1 VVLLVLFAFVAG
13 AATAL
18 SPCVLPVLPIALSA
32 GATGGRRRPL
42 GVVTGLVVSFTFAT
56 VALVYLISALGL
68 PDDLLRGLAIAV
80 LAGFGLALIV
90 PRLAARVEAAIG
102 RLTTRGGVPS
112 VGGEGFGSGA
122 LVGASLGLVYAP
134 CAGPIL
140 AGVITVSASQDF
152 TAGRLAVAL
161 SYSAGTAVVLYAL
174 MLGGRRLISPLARR
188 SAAFQP
194 AIGAVMVAVAL
205 LMAAELDL
213 RFQEEIAD
221 NLPAALVN
229 PSGELEETGLVSDRL
244 ADLRG
249 GESAFAQAPEPTGA
263 SESTTPGSS
272 LPVLGTAP
280 EIRGTQ
286 RWFNTP
292 GGRALS
298 LEDLRGEV
306 VLLDFWTYSC
316 INCIRTLP
324 YLKAWDERYRA
335 RGLKIIGVHAP
346 EFPFERDAGN
356 VEDAVDRHGLRYAV
370 AQDNDFVTWNAY
382 GNQFWPAKYLIDAR
396 GRVRYTHFG
405 EGEYEETEE
414 AIRSLLAEA
423 GRDRLGRL
431 ASARTESPL
440 PGATPESYLGFARS
454 ERFVNGPL
462 RGGPAKTFGLS
473 PVGPRGLPLHH
484 LGLEGGWRIE
494 ADRAVAADRQARLH
508 LRFAAQRV
516 FLVLGSSGRP
526 RKVGVALDGHPR
538 PSLRVAEH
546 RLYDVVHLA
555 RPGVHLLTLRFEP
568 GTEAYAFTFG

>member
-1 VVLLVLFAFVAG
+1 VLVLIVFAFIAG

-18 SPCVLPVLPIALSA
+18 SPCVLPVLPVVLSA
-32 GATGGRRRPL
+32 GLTGGSRRPL
-42 GVVTGLVVSFTFAT
+42 GIVVGLALSFAFAT
-56 VALVYLISALGL
+56 VALVYVIDVLGL
-68 PDDLLRGLAIAV
+68 PDDLLRNIAIAV
-80 LAGFGLALIV
+80 LLGFGVTLLA
-90 PRLAARVEAAIG
+90 PPLAARVEAWIG
-102 RLTTRGGVPS
+102 RVAPTPS
-112 VGGEGFGSGA
+112 AGRREGEGFGSGL
-122 LVGASLGLVYAP
+122 LVGVSLGFVYAP

-174 MLGGRRLISPLARR
+174 MLGGRRVISPLARR

-205 LMAAELDL
+205 MMAAELDI

-249 GESAFAQAPEPTGA
+249 GGGSAFAQAAEPA
-263 SESTTPGSS
+263 PPGSR
-272 LPVLGTAP
+272 LPVLGSAP
-280 EIRGTQ
+280 EISGTQ
-286 RWFNTP
+286 SWFNTP

-306 VLLDFWTYSC
+306 VLIDFWTYSC

-324 YLKAWDERYRA
+324 YLKAWDERYRD
-335 RGLKIIGVHAP
+335 RGLNVIGVHAP

-356 VEDAVDRHGLRYAV
+356 VEDAVRRHGLRYAV

-405 EGEYEETEE
+405 EGDYEETEE

-423 GRDRLGRL
+423 GRDRLGRFVR
-431 ASARTESPL
+431 ARAESAL
-440 PGATPESYLGFARS
+440 PGATPESYLGFARA
-454 ERFVNGPL
+454 ERFVNVPP
-462 RGGPAKTFGLS
+462 RGGWARFRLP
-473 PVGPRGLPLHH
+473 PPGPRALPLHH
-484 LGLEGGWRIE
+484 LGLEGEWRIE
-494 ADRAVAADRQARLH
+494 PDRAVATGDRSRVH

-516 FLVLGSSGRP
+516 FLVLGSSGPP
-526 RKVGVALDGHPR
+526 REVGVALDGR
-538 PSLRVAEH
+538 RRRSLGVAEH
-546 RLYDVVHLA
+546 RLYDVVRLR
-555 RPGVHLLTLRFEP
+555 RPGVHLLTLRLEP

>member
-1 VVLLVLFAFVAG
+1 VVLLSIFAFVAG

-32 GATGGRRRPL
+32 SATGGRRRPL
-42 GVVTGLVVSFTFAT
+42 GVVTGLVLSFTFAT
-56 VALVYLISALGL
+56 VALVYVISALGL
-68 PDDLLRGLAIAV
+68 PDDLLRNLAIAV

-102 RLTTRGGVPS
+102 RLTNRGGTPGA
-112 VGGEGFGSGA
+112 GGEGFGSGA
-122 LVGASLGLVYAP
+122 LLGASLGLVYAP

-161 SYSAGTAVVLYAL
+161 SYSAGTAVVLYVL

-188 SAAFQP
+188 SAVFQP
-194 AIGAVMVAVAL
+194 AMGTVMVAVAL

-229 PSGELEETGLVSDRL
+229 PSGELEETGLVGERL
-244 ADLRG
+244 ADLRGG
-249 GESAFAQAPEPTGA
+249 GESAFAQAAEPTP
-263 SESTTPGSS
+263 PGSD

-280 EIRGTQ
+280 EISGTQ
-286 RWFNTP
+286 QWFNTP

-298 LEDLRGEV
+298 LASLRGEV
-306 VLLDFWTYSC
+306 VLIDFWTYSC

-324 YLKAWDERYRA
+324 YLKAWDERYRD
-335 RGLKIIGVHAP
+335 RGLRIIGVHAP

-356 VEDAVDRHGLRYAV
+356 VEDAVRRHGLRYAI

-423 GRDRLGRL
+423 GRDRLGRM
-431 ASARTESPL
+431 AEARVDSAL
-440 PGATPESYLGFARS
+440 PGATPESYLGFVRA
-454 ERFVNGPL
+454 ERFVNLPPH
-462 RGGPAKTFGLS
+462 GGWGEFRLP
-473 PVGPRGLPLHH
+473 PPGPRALPLHH
-484 LGLEGGWRIE
+484 LALEGEWRIE
-494 ADRAVAADRQARLH
+494 PDRAVATDRRARLH
-508 LRFAAQRV
+508 LRFAARRV
-516 FLVLGSSGRP
+516 FLVLGSGVGSP
-526 RKVGVALDGHPR
+526 REVEVALDGR
-538 PSLRVAEH
+538 RRRSLQVAEH
-546 RLYDVVHLA
+546 RLYDVVRLP
-555 RPGVHLLTLRFEP
+555 RPGAHLLSLRFEP

>member
-1 VVLLVLFAFVAG
+1 MLLLSLFAFVAG

-18 SPCVLPVLPIALSA
+18 SPCVLPVLPIALTA

-56 VALVYLISALGL
+56 VALVYVISALGL
-68 PDDLLRGLAIAV
+68 PDDLLRNLAIAV

-90 PRLAARVEAAIG
+90 PRVAAHVEAAIG
-102 RLTTRGGVPS
+102 RLTSRGQAPS
-112 VGGEGFGSGA
+112 AGGEGFGSGA
-122 LVGASLGLVYAP
+122 LLGASLGLVYAP

-205 LMAAELDL
+205 MMAAELDI

-229 PSGELEETGLVSDRL
+229 PSGELEETGFVGDRL

-249 GESAFAQAPEPTGA
+249 GGGSAFAQAAEPA
-263 SESTTPGSS
+263 PAGSS
-272 LPVLGTAP
+272 LSVLGRAP
-280 EIRGTQ
+280 EISGTQ
-286 RWFNTP
+286 SWFNTP

-306 VLLDFWTYSC
+306 VLIDFWTYSC

-324 YLKAWDERYRA
+324 YLKAWDERYRD
-335 RGLKIIGVHAP
+335 RGLNIIGVHAP

-356 VEDAVDRHGLRYAV
+356 VEDAVRRHGLGYAV

-405 EGEYEETEE
+405 EGDYEKTEQ

-423 GRDRLGRL
+423 GRDRLGRFVR
-431 ASARTESPL
+431 ARAESAL
-440 PGATPESYLGFARS
+440 PGSTPESYLGFVRA
-454 ERFVNGPL
+454 ERFVNMPP
-462 RGGPAKTFGLS
+462 RGGWARFRLP
-473 PVGPRGLPLHH
+473 PPGPRALPLHH
-484 LGLEGGWRIE
+484 LGLEGEWRIE
-494 ADRAVAADRQARLH
+494 PDRAVATDKGARVH
-508 LRFAAQRV
+508 LRFAAQKV
-516 FLVLGSSGRP
+516 FLVLGSSGPP
-526 RKVGVALDGHPR
+526 REVGVALDGR
-538 PSLRVAEH
+538 RRGSLRVAEH
-546 RLYDVVHLA
+546 RLYDVVRLP
-555 RPGVHLLTLRFEP
+555 RPGVHLLTLRLEP